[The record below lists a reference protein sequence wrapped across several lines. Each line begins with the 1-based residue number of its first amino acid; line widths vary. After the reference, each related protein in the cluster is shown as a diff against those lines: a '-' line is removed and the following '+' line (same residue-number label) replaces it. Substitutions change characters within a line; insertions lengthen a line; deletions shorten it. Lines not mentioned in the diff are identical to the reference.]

1 MAILMRGGLYAD
13 FDPGKLKPREWAV
26 VLGNDP
32 GSRDGRTVYLCFGS
46 GVVKRIA
53 THEDMADIILNATE
67 DIREEFMEMFNE
79 ILAEMRRL
87 KTDVEGYKNTAV
99 TKANEAAAS
108 ANDARASKTAAAQS
122 AQAAASSAST
132 ASTKATEAA
141 RSASAAATSE
151 TQAAAQAAAAK
162 AFKDAADAS
171 QKAAKASEA
180 NAKDSETKAKDSE
193 MAAAQSAAT
202 AAQDSIDAA
211 AKANEASASATTA
224 TAAAATATAKADE
237 ASDFSDL
244 SKSYA
249 VGTEG
254 AVREGDATDN
264 SKYYSEQSK
273 ASADESKTYLTKVEQ
288 AGDDAVD
295 KINDALNVA
304 KPDFFMDLATGHLF
318 YEGSWF
324 DFSVING
331 HLGWEMVA

>member
-13 FDPGKLKPREWAV
+13 FDPSKLKPREWAV

-32 GSRDGRTVYLCFGS
+32 GSSDGRTVYLCFGN

-53 THEDMADIILNATE
+53 THEDMSDIILNATE

-99 TKANEAAAS
+99 AKAGEAAVS
-108 ANDARASKTAAAQS
+108 ADEAKASKAAAAQS
-122 AQAAASSAST
+122 AQSATASAATATTKASEAAA
-132 ASTKATEAA
+132 
-141 RSASAAATSE
+141 SASAAATSE

-171 QKAAKASEA
+171 QKAAKASES
-180 NAKDSETKAKDSE
+180 NAKDSEAKAKESE
-193 MAAAQSAAT
+193 TAAAQSAAT

-211 AKANEASASATTA
+211 NKANEASASAEA
-224 TAAAATATAKADE
+224 AAMAAATATAKAGE

-273 ASADESKTYLTKVEQ
+273 ASADESKTYLAKVEQ
-288 AGDDAVD
+288 AGDNAVD

-304 KPDFFMDLATGHLF
+304 KPNFLMDLATGHLL
-318 YEGSWF
+318 YDGSWF
-324 DFSVING
+324 DFSVIDG